1 MVNKTQLSLMS
12 IEELEEI
19 VSEAL
24 DLIEVKK
31 VEKKKEA
38 FLAAKASADK
48 YGFDLEELVREF
60 KSPSGRVSIPKY
72 RNPEDFSQTW
82 TGRGRRP
89 AWFEDALSKGLSPE
103 DLEVPAA

>member
-60 KSPSGRVSIPKY
+60 KSPTGKLSVPKY

-82 TGRGRRP
+82 SGRGRKP
-89 AWFEDALSKGLSPE
+89 AWFEEALAKGISPE
-103 DLEVPAA
+103 ELEVSAA